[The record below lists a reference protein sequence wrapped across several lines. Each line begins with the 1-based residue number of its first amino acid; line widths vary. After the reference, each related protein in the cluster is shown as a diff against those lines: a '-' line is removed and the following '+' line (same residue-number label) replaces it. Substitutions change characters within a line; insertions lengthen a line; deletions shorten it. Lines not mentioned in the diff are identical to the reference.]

1 MRFRAIVAWLKYLA
15 LVWLSFA
22 AFGSEAA
29 IDKITSSTPIGLLS
43 PSKALAVEELLDVGI
58 LVLDDGVDLMDEEDT
73 SLPEVRMAESVYFSS
88 QLHRVL
94 EKSGAWGALRVIP
107 SKDIVVD
114 LYLSGV
120 IIQSDGETLD
130 LKVKATDSSGKKWME
145 KQYQQRVGKYAYDR
159 RLKKTGDP
167 FQNLFIR
174 IANDLL
180 NFRET
185 LSRQEAVKLRS
196 LSEIRFAQQ
205 FSPKAFDVYTIEK
218 SSNTLELV
226 RLPAENDPILERVR
240 RIRDRE
246 YLYID
251 RMQEY
256 YDEFASKMHAPYQ
269 EFRRSSYDSV
279 VKSRQLKKQGNQ
291 RMLAGAG
298 IILAGIYGRTQ
309 SDSGAGRL
317 ASTVGAG
324 AGGMI
329 VKSGLEKKQQAA
341 SYDESL
347 AEMGSSLEATLTPQ
361 VIELEDRT
369 VTLTGNVEAQYQQ
382 WQELLAQIYR
392 EERGIVKNDS

>member
-1 MRFRAIVAWLKYLA
+1 
-15 LVWLSFA
+15 
-22 AFGSEAA
+22 
-29 IDKITSSTPIGLLS
+29 
-43 PSKALAVEELLDVGI
+43 
-58 LVLDDGVDLMDEEDT
+58 
-73 SLPEVRMAESVYFSS
+73 MAESVYFSS

-107 SKDIVVD
+107 NRDVMVD
-114 LYLSGV
+114 VYLSGI

-130 LKVKATDSSGKKWME
+130 LKVNATDSSGKKWME
-145 KQYQQRVGKYAYDR
+145 KQYRQKVGKYAYDR

-180 NFRET
+180 TFRET
-185 LSRQEAVKLRS
+185 LSRKEAIKLRS

-205 FSPKAFDVYTIEK
+205 FSPEAFNAYTTKK

-226 RLPAENDPILERVR
+226 RLPAENDPILERIR

-256 YDEFASKMHAPYQ
+256 YDEFASKMHTPYQ
-269 EFRRSSYDSV
+269 DFRRASYDSV

-291 RMLAGAG
+291 RILAGAG
-298 IILAGIYGRTQ
+298 VILAGIYGRTQ

-392 EERGIVKNDS
+392 EERGIIKNET

>member
-1 MRFRAIVAWLKYLA
+1 
-15 LVWLSFA
+15 
-22 AFGSEAA
+22 
-29 IDKITSSTPIGLLS
+29 
-43 PSKALAVEELLDVGI
+43 
-58 LVLDDGVDLMDEEDT
+58 
-73 SLPEVRMAESVYFSS
+73 MAESVYFSS

-107 SKDIVVD
+107 NKDVIVD
-114 LYLSGV
+114 LYVSGV

-145 KQYQQRVGKYAYDR
+145 KEYQQRVGKYAYDR

-174 IANDLL
+174 VANDLL
-180 NFRET
+180 TFREA
-185 LSRQEAVKLRS
+185 LSRKEAIKLRS
-196 LSEIRFAQQ
+196 LSEIRFGQQ
-205 FSPKAFDVYTIEK
+205 FSPEAFDAYTIKK

-269 EFRRSSYDSV
+269 EFRRASYDSV

-291 RMLAGAG
+291 RILAGAG
-298 IILAGIYGRTQ
+298 VILAGIYGRTQ

-392 EERGIVKNDS
+392 EERGTIKNET